1 MKDNNVYKPIKVQ
14 ERVLDIVE
22 NCFKKE
28 NNGQINARMVALAE
42 LDEFLIK
49 TGDGSYTLK
58 SEGSEGASETM
69 HTYHGG
75 LEESLEKYVKPSNLT
90 GKEDVHVLDICSG
103 LGYTAA
109 VCLEYLNDT
118 RNNSIKNPKIC
129 IEMVEISPLTL
140 ALDLIIPSPIESH
153 EIVKRAIEDKLFS
166 IGFLKT
172 KLIEKEIPDNIKL
185 NVHLTDA
192 REIVKIQRSSTANNS
207 EMDLE
212 PYKGSDDGV
221 NEDYPNQMYDAVFL
235 VPFSPGVSPELYS
248 IEFLTGIKSLLKSE
262 GMFLTY
268 TSSSAVRYA
277 LIKANLHVGE
287 GPSFGRSGGTLAS
300 KSRANIKKPLSYD
313 DERMIALSDA
323 GTPFRDSKLKDE
335 GVEITERSQNER

>member
-14 ERVLDIVE
+14 ERVLDLVE
-22 NCFKKE
+22 TCFKNE
-28 NNGQINARMVALAE
+28 NNGDVNARRIALAE

-58 SEGSEGASETM
+58 SEGLEGASETM

-75 LEESLEKYVKPSNLT
+75 LEESLEKYVKPSKLT

-118 RNNSIKNPKIC
+118 DKNSIKNPNIC

-140 ALDLIIPSPIESH
+140 ALGLIIPSPIESH
-153 EIVKRAIEDKLFS
+153 EIVKRAIENKLYS

-172 KLIEKEIPDNIKL
+172 KLIQKEIPDNIKL

-192 REIVKIQRSSTANNS
+192 REIVKTQERSARANNS
-207 EMDLE
+207 Q
-212 PYKGSDDGV
+212 K
-221 NEDYPNQMYDAVFL
+221 
-235 VPFSPGVSPELYS
+235 ELS
-248 IEFLTGIKSLLKSE
+248 EQIGFQGGIK
-262 GMFLTY
+262 
-268 TSSSAVRYA
+268 
-277 LIKANLHVGE
+277 
-287 GPSFGRSGGTLAS
+287 
-300 KSRANIKKPLSYD
+300 
-313 DERMIALSDA
+313 
-323 GTPFRDSKLKDE
+323 
-335 GVEITERSQNER
+335 